1 MHSRITLLIWLEN
14 PELEENSLED
24 SIMTNTKSLQHDLLL
39 IWLNIF
45 RFLLMTKNNNF
56 TVQLH

>member
-24 SIMTNTKSLQHDLLL
+24 SIMTNTKVFNM
-39 IWLNIF
+39 ICC
-45 RFLLMTKNNNF
+45 
-56 TVQLH
+56 